1 MSAQTISLRLPEEE
15 VAILNLLSDRERR
28 TKTQIIR
35 EALQPLFRKVLDEPE
50 RITLSNTEFQALL
63 DVNFQ
68 RFPTLDAKKLV
79 NAPKM
84 SAHHRGICHF

>member
-1 MSAQTISLRLPEEE
+1 MR
-15 VAILNLLSDRERR
+15 
-28 TKTQIIR
+28 
-35 EALQPLFRKVLDEPE
+35 ALAYK
-50 RITLSNTEFQALL
+50 TLSMGAFKSMKKMNYEKKTTTKSFPVRLHL
-63 DVNFQ
+63 FVNFQ

>member
-1 MSAQTISLRLPEEE
+1 MNLEKVSYLIT
-15 VAILNLLSDRERR
+15 AI
-28 TKTQIIR
+28 
-35 EALQPLFRKVLDEPE
+35 
-50 RITLSNTEFQALL
+50 
-63 DVNFQ
+63 VNFQ

>member
-1 MSAQTISLRLPEEE
+1 MAKEKMSQTQTSTKYAEPPIKINRALYGVLLASLAS
-15 VAILNLLSDRERR
+15 VFWGSMGVCVQYI
-28 TKTQIIR
+28 
-35 EALQPLFRKVLDEPE
+35 
-50 RITLSNTEFQALL
+50 
-63 DVNFQ
+63 VNFQ

>member
-1 MSAQTISLRLPEEE
+1 MKNRLTKLSLIVLTALFSVSASAQLKDGDYNAES
-15 VAILNLLSDRERR
+15 
-28 TKTQIIR
+28 KG
-35 EALQPLFRKVLDEPE
+35 
-50 RITLSNTEFQALL
+50 
-63 DVNFQ
+63 VNFQ

>member
-1 MSAQTISLRLPEEE
+1 MPNNRLDFESIDQVE
-15 VAILNLLSDRERR
+15 VFKENGDVIGTVKVSGVRSIEAAI
-28 TKTQIIR
+28 
-35 EALQPLFRKVLDEPE
+35 
-50 RITLSNTEFQALL
+50 
-63 DVNFQ
+63 VNFQ